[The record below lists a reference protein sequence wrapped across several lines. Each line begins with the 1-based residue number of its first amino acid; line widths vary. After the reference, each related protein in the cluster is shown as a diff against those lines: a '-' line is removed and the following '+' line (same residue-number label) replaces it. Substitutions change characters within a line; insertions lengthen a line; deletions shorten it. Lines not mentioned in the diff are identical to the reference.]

1 MVAAP
6 PREAE
11 ADGGAHRSMTTT
23 VNVELS
29 TTLQQTLTNA
39 GAGTYAYALAFGAST
54 PGGDVE
60 RVGYIKLVDDGV
72 VTSTTSLSLDSPNFY
87 SGAIYIVIQQHGLGH
102 LQDQLTEIE
111 HLNPTLAQAAN
122 FTYQLFEMT
131 LSGSD
136 QDQGDISALNTFGF
150 TSTLEVVYQ
159 NGSATRGFQSSA
171 SDIFSA
177 FPADAV
183 ANYGANEFPDPERL
197 ATGPATANDQAPWP
211 SSDWQTYVDALKADP
226 TTLSDI
232 EIVYAF
238 QGSSSDSTAMLS
250 QYSVQ
255 YVAKD
260 KYGEDYFWL
269 VPDTSNGATNTD
281 WIQITASELV
291 QNIYVQTGQLTYYAG
306 GRSNGAQQYSSFTPT
321 NPDGGV
327 AKHFVAGFDAG
338 FWGGSGTSPNSSVTD
353 TIDFNKGYNW
363 NVNYAYDA
371 ILLNGVGSASY
382 TNSLSSGSG
391 QFYDPWAQQFV
402 ANSNAYGYSYS
413 DLVSAGGVN
422 PQVAMYDTATGAN
435 VQTVNITVYDTGE
448 TPASGFTA
456 GSQGYIAPTAASGD
470 YEDSLTTTTN
480 QIGFNFNFS
489 VGSTLYAPDEATSIV
504 FKIYAPS
511 SPQAD
516 SDGFISLNLTTA
528 SSSED
533 WYYYIIN
540 ENAGAWSVALS
551 NATGLNGFFNIQNI
565 PVTADGSPSWY
576 QLVFG
581 DGDNQTTYN
590 IYATSDQTTGAF
602 TDLVIDHGIEVTPN
616 PNGSYTLAFAPAG
629 HMFYDI
635 DTFAPPPTD
644 DPDTVG
650 VSIIGSK
657 HSDMVNALNSV
668 GMQAEPTGGADYI
681 FGAKG
686 NDYLSGLGGNDTL
699 NGGKGVDHLWG
710 NDGDDILQVQ
720 GNEGVYDYFNGG
732 TGTDT
737 LQFLKGNVTLA
748 GFNAAASSIE
758 ILDSNGRALLGTKE
772 MDVFDLSGL
781 SQAPDL
787 RFIDGKGGNDIMIGS
802 NFADHLR
809 GDAGDDTLDGRGGD
823 DTLNGG
829 KGLNTYVFADGYD
842 HDTIVKFQAGRD
854 TIDLTGVSSVA
865 NFTELLALM
874 EQVDR
879 RTVLIDFGNGDTL
892 TLQKTTIGALTSH
905 QGDFL
910 FA

>member
-1 MVAAP
+1 M
-6 PREAE
+6 
-11 ADGGAHRSMTTT
+11 TT
-23 VNVELS
+23 VNFNLS
-29 TTLQQTLTNA
+29 ATLQNTLTNA
-39 GAGTYAYALAFGAST
+39 GADTYAYAFAFGAST
-54 PGGDVE
+54 AGGAASLVSQTT
-60 RVGYIKLVDDGV
+60 LVDAGV
-72 VTSTTSLSLDSPNFY
+72 VQSSPSLSVTSNAFY
-87 SGAIYIVIQQHGLGH
+87 SGAIYVVIQQGG
-102 LQDQLTEIE
+102 DG
-111 HLNPTLAQAAN
+111 TLPASITSTDDIINNAVSGN
-122 FTYQLFEMT
+122 YSYQLFEAT
-131 LSGSD
+131 LSGSQFD
-136 QDQGDISALNTFGF
+136 LGDISAVNTFGF
-150 TSTLEVVYQ
+150 TSTYEVVYQ
-159 NGSATRGFQSSA
+159 SGSDTRGFNASGSTIFGALPSAAVTDFSSN
-171 SDIFSA
+171 A
-177 FPADAV
+177 FP
-183 ANYGANEFPDPERL
+183 NPQML
-197 ATGPATANDQAPWP
+197 ASGPAAADNQSPWP
-211 SSDWQTYVDALKADP
+211 SSGWQTYVDALKNNA
-226 TTLSDI
+226 TTLADI
-232 EIVYAF
+232 QIVYSF
-238 QGSSSDSTAMLS
+238 GGSPLQASPMLS
-250 QYSVQ
+250 QYGVQ
-255 YVAKD
+255 YVASD
-260 KYGEDYFWL
+260 KYGDDYFWL

-281 WIQITASELV
+281 WIRIPASQLV
-291 QNIYVQTGQLTYYAG
+291 QNIFVQGGSLEVHQGGKDGTVVTYD
-306 GRSNGAQQYSSFTPT
+306 SFTPNT
-321 NPDGGV
+321 ADGGV

-338 FWGGSGTSPNSSVTD
+338 FWGGVGSSPNAGVSD

-363 NVNYAYDA
+363 NVNFAYDA
-371 ILLNGVGSASY
+371 AMLNGVGSASFIN
-382 TNSLSSGSG
+382 TLVPNPGSSD
-391 QFYDPWAQQFV
+391 FTYDPWAQQFV
-402 ANSNAYGYSYS
+402 AYSNAYGYSYS

-422 PQVAMYDTATGAN
+422 PQISLWDTGTGAN
-435 VQTVNITVYDTGE
+435 VETINITLFDTSE
-448 TPASGFTA
+448 TPASGFSPS
-456 GSQGYIAPTAASGD
+456 SQGWIVPTDSSGD
-470 YEDSLTTTTN
+470 YKDALTASTN
-480 QIGFNFNFS
+480 QIGFDFNFS
-489 VGSTLYAPDEATSIV
+489 VGSTTFAPDENTPIE

-516 SDGFISLNLTTA
+516 GDGFIKLAVTGTNG
-528 SSSED
+528 D
-533 WYYYIIN
+533 WYYYILN
-540 ENAGAWSVALS
+540 DTSGTWAFQLS
-551 NATGLNGFFNIQNI
+551 NATGEDGFFNIQNV
-565 PVTADGSPSWY
+565 PVTDDGSPSWY

-581 DGDNQTTYN
+581 TGDTKTTYN
-590 IYATSDQTTGAF
+590 IYATSDVSTGDF
-602 TDLVIDHGIEVTPN
+602 TSLVVDHGIEVTEN
-616 PNGSYTLAFAPAG
+616 PNGSYTLDFAPGG

-635 DTFAPPPTD
+635 GTFSPPPTG

-732 TGTDT
+732 AGTDT

-748 GFNAAASSIE
+748 GFNAASSSIE

-809 GDAGDDTLDGRGGD
+809 GDAGDDVLDGRGGN

-829 KGLNTYVFADGYD
+829 KGLNTYVFVDGYD

-874 EQVDR
+874 DQVDR

-892 TLQKTTIGALTSH
+892 TLQKTTIDILSAN